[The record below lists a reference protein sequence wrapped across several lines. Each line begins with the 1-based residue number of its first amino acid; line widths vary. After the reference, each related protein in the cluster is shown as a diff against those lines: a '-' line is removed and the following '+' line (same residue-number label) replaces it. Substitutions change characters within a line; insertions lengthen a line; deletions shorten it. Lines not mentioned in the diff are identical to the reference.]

1 MLPFNKHTPTYDLQ
15 QGQWLGVQGPLSR
28 LITSAARRGA
38 RACGV
43 TATAEIVDAVLALSA
58 ANFYKT
64 MEAARC
70 PGLGEGVYNSSSHGV
85 NLYIKLQISL
95 EGIAVVV
102 QFKER

>member
-1 MLPFNKHTPTYDLQ
+1 MLPFDGDTPTYDLQ
-15 QGQWLGVQGPLSR
+15 QVQWLVGQGPLSR
-28 LITSAARRGA
+28 LITSAARLGA
-38 RACGV
+38 RDCGF
-43 TATAEIVDAVLALSA
+43 TATADIVDAVPALSA

-64 MEAARC
+64 MEAAKC
-70 PGLGEGVYNSSSHGV
+70 PGLWQDVYHSSFHGV

>member
-15 QGQWLGVQGPLSR
+15 QVQWLVGQGPLSR

-38 RACGV
+38 RDCGF

-70 PGLGEGVYNSSSHGV
+70 RGLWQDVYHSSSHGV